1 MDLAFSSLNNN
12 NNNNNNNKTA
22 LITCG
27 SGSHSSSVCR
37 MS

>member
-1 MDLAFSSLNNN
+1 MDLAFSSL